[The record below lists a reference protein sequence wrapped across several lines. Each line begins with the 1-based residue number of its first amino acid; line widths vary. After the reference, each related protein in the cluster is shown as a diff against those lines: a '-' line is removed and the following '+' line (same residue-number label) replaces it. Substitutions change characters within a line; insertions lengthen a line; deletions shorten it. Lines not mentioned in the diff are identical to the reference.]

1 MDSTEQLGLDLM
13 TETGKK
19 SRGGLSDYSDLKKE
33 SVQRVRGD
41 FLSPIFKPKITFA
54 IDSVTFNMSCVNLFP
69 EHQHIVINID
79 EANQRIIIEP
89 SQDYDRD
96 SLKFATFNLKKEK
109 NNPRKCMARIFCS
122 MVYDM
127 MGWNRA
133 AKYRCMAVY
142 QELGNKRVI
151 VFNLDECLQVF
162 TEVIESAGGKKKRNT
177 IINMPEDWK
186 GRFGYTLEELD
197 TKYKVDTA
205 STFITIDHKTGE
217 RHNAQISAKLPTP
230 EELMHRPYGGI
241 RMNAEDGDEN
251 E

>member
-1 MDSTEQLGLDLM
+1 MLGVGFALL
-13 TETGKK
+13 
-19 SRGGLSDYSDLKKE
+19 
-33 SVQRVRGD
+33 RVGIR
-41 FLSPIFKPKITFA
+41 S
-54 IDSVTFNMSCVNLFP
+54 
-69 EHQHIVINID
+69 Q
-79 EANQRIIIEP
+79 EP
-89 SQDYDRD
+89 
-96 SLKFATFNLKKEK
+96 
-109 NNPRKCMARIFCS
+109 
-122 MVYDM
+122 VY
-127 MGWNRA
+127 
-133 AKYRCMAVY
+133 
-142 QELGNKRVI
+142 
-151 VFNLDECLQVF
+151 
-162 TEVIESAGGKKKRNT
+162 